1 MSGARRPFRIETAM
15 ANGGNDAE
23 GVTALTS
30 FDSQINSILTQLGE
44 VREEIRKFQERD
56 PTLARER
63 DRSVLWAGIETI
75 QDAIRNTRHE
85 IATIH
90 AEGPRGERLITA
102 TSELEAVVSDT
113 EGATETILSSAEAI
127 DNLSQQLVSR
137 LSEGDLELAH
147 AIQNEVVKLFEAC
160 NFQDIT
166 GQRIRKVVKL
176 LVFIEERV
184 TRMTE
189 IWGGSELMDR
199 AKEMDRREEGDSALL
214 NGPAL
219 SHETNVVSQDD
230 IDSLFS

>member
-1 MSGARRPFRIETAM
+1 MSGARRPFRIETAKT
-15 ANGGNDAE
+15 NGGNEAE
-23 GVTALTS
+23 GVPALTS
-30 FDSQINSILTQLGE
+30 FDSQINSILAQLGE
-44 VREEIRKFQERD
+44 VREEIRKFQDRD

-63 DRSVLWAGIETI
+63 DRSVLWSGIETI

-90 AEGPRGERLITA
+90 TEGPRGERLTSA

-113 EGATETILSSAEAI
+113 EGATETILSAAESI
-127 DNLSQQLVSR
+127 DNLTQQLVSR
-137 LSEGDLELAH
+137 LSDKDLELARK
-147 AIQNEVVKLFEAC
+147 IQDEVVRQFEAC

-189 IWGGSELMDR
+189 IWGGSELVER
-199 AKEMDRREEGDSALL
+199 AKEMESRDGDAALL

-219 SHETNVVSQDD
+219 SHDTNVVSQDD
-230 IDSLFS
+230 IDSLFR

>member
-15 ANGGNDAE
+15 SNGGGDAE
-23 GVTALTS
+23 GMTALTS
-30 FDSQINSILTQLGE
+30 FDSQIHSILTQLGE

-63 DRSVLWAGIETI
+63 DRSVLWSGIETI

-90 AEGPRGERLITA
+90 AEGPRGERLNTA
-102 TSELEAVVSDT
+102 TSELEAVVNDT
-113 EGATETILSSAEAI
+113 EGATETILSAAEAI

-137 LSEGDLELAH
+137 LSEGDLEIAH
-147 AIQNEVVKLFEAC
+147 AIQNEVVRLFEAC

-189 IWGGSELMDR
+189 IWGGSELMER
-199 AKEMDRREEGDSALL
+199 AKEMDRREEGDSSLL

>member
-1 MSGARRPFRIETAM
+1 MSGARRPFRIETAKT
-15 ANGGNDAE
+15 NGGTEAE
-23 GVTALTS
+23 GIPALTS
-30 FDSQINSILTQLGE
+30 FDSQINSILAQLGE
-44 VREEIRKFQERD
+44 VREEIRKFQDRD

-63 DRSVLWAGIETI
+63 DRSVLWSGIETI

-90 AEGPRGERLITA
+90 TEGTRGERLTSA

-113 EGATETILSSAEAI
+113 EGATETILSAAESI
-127 DNLSQQLVSR
+127 DSLTQQLVSR
-137 LSEGDLELAH
+137 LSDKDLELARK
-147 AIQNEVVKLFEAC
+147 IQDEVVRQFEAC

-189 IWGGSELMDR
+189 IWGGSELVER
-199 AKEMDRREEGDSALL
+199 AKEMENRDGDDALL

-219 SHETNVVSQDD
+219 SHDTNVVSQDD
-230 IDSLFS
+230 IDSLFR

>member
-1 MSGARRPFRIETAM
+1 MSGARRPFRIETATG
-15 ANGGNDAE
+15 NGSGDAD
-23 GVTALTS
+23 GMNTLTT

-56 PTLARER
+56 PALARER
-63 DRSVLWAGIETI
+63 DRSVLWSGIETI

-90 AEGPRGERLITA
+90 TEGSRGERLINA
-102 TSELEAVVSDT
+102 TSELEAVVNDT
-113 EGATETILSSAEAI
+113 ESATETILSAAETI
-127 DNLSQQLVSR
+127 DNLSQKLVDR
-137 LSEGDLELAH
+137 LSEGDLELASN
-147 AIQNEVVKLFEAC
+147 IQNEVVRLFEAC

-189 IWGGSELMDR
+189 IWGGSELVER
-199 AKEMDRREEGDSALL
+199 AKQMEQREGDTALL

-219 SHETNVVSQDD
+219 SHDTNVVSQDD